1 MHFLYIWS
9 STVQMVFPVKA
20 PYTVSADIVKYNGD
34 AFNRHPDPS
43 YLLQKKRELDAIGH
57 DLAATAGDAIPLV
70 QKMGNYC
77 GLNNTTDIRSI
88 AMACEED
95 LAILHKGKLVSICFC
110 FPSGFVPA
118 HKLGESFFGL
128 HLPVADGD
136 NLRASSE
143 KVAAIISRDGA
154 LFRRHVW
161 TVTSLPGLSQHPAYQ
176 RPAAT
181 TIDDLYFRTET
192 QTTVGIAG
200 DCCLFFVKVDM
211 HPLAMVWE
219 DPLKRELLLES
230 INSMTSSTLDYKNL
244 HQAKEILNRYR

>member
-1 MHFLYIWS
+1 
-9 STVQMVFPVKA
+9 MVFPVKA
-20 PYTVSADIVKYNGD
+20 PYTVSADIVKYSGD
-34 AFNRHPDPS
+34 AFNRHPDPY
-43 YLLQKKRELDAIGH
+43 YLLQKKRELDAMGN
-57 DLAATAGDAIPLV
+57 DLAATADDATPLV
-70 QKMGNYC
+70 DMMGKYC
-77 GLNNTTDIRSI
+77 GMSDVTDIRSI
-88 AMACEED
+88 ALACEED

-118 HKLGESFFGL
+118 QKLGQSFFGL

-176 RPAAT
+176 RPAASA
-181 TIDDLYFRTET
+181 IDDLYFRTET

-211 HPLAMVWE
+211 HPLALVWE
-219 DPLKRELLLES
+219 DLSKRELLLES
-230 INSMTSSTLDYKNL
+230 INSMTASTLEYKNL
-244 HQAKEILNRYR
+244 HQVKEILNRYC

>member
-1 MHFLYIWS
+1 
-9 STVQMVFPVKA
+9 MVFPVKA
-20 PYTVSADIVKYNGD
+20 PYAVSADIVKYSGD

-43 YLLQKKRELDAIGH
+43 YLLQKKGEMDAIDH
-57 DLAATAGDAIPLV
+57 DLAATDDNAIPLV
-70 QKMGNYC
+70 NMMGSYC
-77 GLNNTTDIRSI
+77 GLNNATDIRTI
-88 AMACEED
+88 ALSCEED

-118 HKLGESFFGL
+118 QKLGESFFGL

-161 TVTSLPGLSQHPAYQ
+161 TVTSLPGLSQHPAYL
-176 RPAAT
+176 RPVASG
-181 TIDDLYFRTET
+181 IDDLYFRTET

-211 HPLAMVWE
+211 HPLALVWE
-219 DPLKRELLLES
+219 DLSKRELLLES
-230 INSMTSSTLDYKNL
+230 INSMTPSTLDYKNL
-244 HQAKEILNRYR
+244 HQVKEILNRYR

>member
-1 MHFLYIWS
+1 
-9 STVQMVFPVKA
+9 MVFPVKA
-20 PYTVSADIVKYNGD
+20 PYAVSADIVKYSGD

-43 YLLQKKRELDAIGH
+43 YLLQKKGEMDAIDH
-57 DLAATAGDAIPLV
+57 DLAATDDNAIPLV
-70 QKMGNYC
+70 NMMGSYC
-77 GLNNTTDIRSI
+77 GLNNATDIRTI
-88 AMACEED
+88 ALSCEED

-118 HKLGESFFGL
+118 QKLGESFFGL

-161 TVTSLPGLSQHPAYQ
+161 TVTSLPGLSQHPAYL
-176 RPAAT
+176 RPVASG
-181 TIDDLYFRTET
+181 IDDLYFRTET

-211 HPLAMVWE
+211 HPLALVWE
-219 DPLKRELLLES
+219 DLSKRELLLES
-230 INSMTSSTLDYKNL
+230 INSITPSTLDYKNL
-244 HQAKEILNRYR
+244 HQVKEILNRYH